1 MNSPPRREQPE
12 DENLNPDEA
21 VVTDPLRGVR
31 AASGVNKAKSTEV
44 EFSRLKNLVPSIQK
58 KQSVSQL
65 DVILEAIRYID
76 QLQDQL
82 VEQIQ
87 DRRLPPQAAE
97 FLVGK
102 ENTIKLGQ
110 NMKLEDIQLDA
121 KLKWIQWW
129 CYVLKPNVS
138 FKEVYKLFCPPI
150 YFILLSSEMLELCK
164 TVILPFS
171 FLPCGLN
178 PKGSW
183 KDLNPL

>member
-1 MNSPPRREQPE
+1 MNSPPRRPAKETS
-12 DENLNPDEA
+12 DGENLNPDE
-21 VVTDPLRGVR
+21 VVATDPLRGVR
-31 AASGVNKAKSTEV
+31 SASGVNKAKSTEV

-102 ENTIKLGQ
+102 ENTIKLESKI
-110 NMKLEDIQLDA
+110 KLEDIKLDA
-121 KLKWIQWW
+121 K
-129 CYVLKPNVS
+129 
-138 FKEVYKLFCPPI
+138 FK
-150 YFILLSSEMLELCK
+150 
-164 TVILPFS
+164 
-171 FLPCGLN
+171 
-178 PKGSW
+178 
-183 KDLNPL
+183 